1 MLSVTVKYLR
11 LWLAFSQS
19 GENGV
24 WGIYDWGGN
33 QGRVL
38 RRIECHWVPVAS
50 VMAWEESSLAHIP
63 SPQGFRRI
71 WAGPCWAPPL
81 RSHSANPNSLGSG
94 FWLVDKPF
102 FLHVWLPAWS
112 LVINRVKLYTT
123 FHPREMQISAR
134 GVATLHSGTFTQGK
148 PLHILGSRKK
158 SLVFKKEY

>member
-11 LWLAFSQS
+11 LWLVFSQS
-19 GENGV
+19 EENGV

-71 WAGPCWAPPL
+71 WAGPYWAPPL

-94 FWLVDKPF
+94 SSISPF
-102 FLHVWLPAWS
+102 FFTFDSHPDHPWS
-112 LVINRVKLYTT
+112 IESSFTTT

-148 PLHILGSRKK
+148 PLHSLGSRKK
-158 SLVFKKEY
+158 SLVFKKEC